1 MSETFTQYLDKWL
14 KQATEQGLNNPL
26 VKMPVKRFRLLQPS
40 EFDGISAGGT
50 LIIGTLNDPVA
61 RNLYKNYKARI
72 RERGEHC
79 SFISCGSIEITIA
92 GAMGQKPRVALFP
105 ICLKRASYEL
115 NGDKIKVSVSDEETW
130 IINVVLK
137 ARLRDYGISLI
148 PSMDEDP
155 LTTTSWLKAQFGN
168 RATVKS
174 DCYAGLFSSQH
185 MVLQERL
192 NEPLLRQALAKN
204 PVIQAKI
211 GGNRVASVDLRE
223 ITDDG
228 LEDLGLVLPCDDH
241 QLRVIQ
247 LSNEGCSLQVE
258 GPPGTGK
265 SQTIANIISNALYK
279 GRRVLLVC
287 DKKAAIVQVEER
299 LTNCGLKPALLNLHD
314 EDLDKKEF
322 LKQATEGFSS
332 SMYSLGTTKVP
343 IYPFD
348 QLKETRQTL
357 NERVRFGRNIAH
369 PSLQVSNREA
379 LNGLIQLR
387 KELEDVPNI
396 SIENWQS
403 LSKERLDKLLK
414 SIMEW
419 PEFAGIVTDSKNIW
433 NRVRFETFD
442 SNFNA
447 SRELTDI
454 IHGILEKIAR
464 MDEYREMMSAI
475 GIELPLESDDDIT
488 AVYNLVMAIL
498 EKPEC
503 HPKIIGNPNLTIHE
517 LDILNSEWDKRRI
530 LVAANYPLVL
540 DKICGPDVE
549 NLAKVLLDDE
559 KVNTWQQLSEREEY
573 HLNCRTKIENAQD
586 QYRRLCNQIG
596 LVYSP
601 LLKVRRAQYLAAL
614 DLGKYGGLIP
624 SAWWNASVKPVLLV
638 SGWQGKLQACIEH
651 QKAAP
656 LPLHFTALER
666 IDETRWK
673 YIDSLAEHGFNWITG
688 LHRLVD
694 TQRCKVALKQAYPS
708 IPLHGFKQW
717 HDVSIHAGAARDKV
731 KALRTEA
738 EGHAFLKQI
747 TENYLSIAHV
757 AGDQSEH
764 LASHEDIGRL
774 NKAAVLVEKW
784 RERND
789 LFEVSSAH
797 WQTFWEVSNAHLI
810 VQIEKALSDLDNIVL
825 PDMQS
830 DNFEEALELI
840 DGSLDRIR
848 HFLETYEKAGGDR
861 YQSVLASF
869 KAQKEYSSC
878 TNKLGALAKY
888 LEVQP
893 DRNDIPDWNYLQ
905 KVLTWRDLFQKL
917 CGKQKLDIDSAS
929 VVNLQTRLEDHHKS
943 LKQTY
948 REMEAFFEDWP
959 VTVIDYKS
967 FKATLQQVLDE
978 MPKYQLWL
986 HKKRWQKK
994 LGAFPELKSLWDK
1007 MVENKVQPD
1016 CAERLF
1022 CFNLLRLCNP
1032 IAEPQGP
1039 ELKQTLHSFQEQ
1051 DAKLA
1056 DWVLDHLKSRLK
1068 GWLISAA
1075 SNYASSNTELRRL
1088 AGLMKIKGTIREI
1101 IKAHFDYLIAA
1112 KPCWMMS
1119 PTSLA
1124 NLIETDV
1131 FSNQTPFDMVIFDE
1145 ASQIRVLDGLL
1156 SMAFGKQ
1163 VIIVGDQHQL
1173 PPTDFFLSFADT
1185 EQEGES
1191 EDFGIAE
1198 SLLEEFA
1205 GVFEE
1210 DKTHAMLMSHYR
1222 SETPDLI
1229 RFSNDWFYSREPG
1242 KPGSGKLEMY
1252 PPAHISG
1259 IGRRLHY
1266 VPNADYS
1273 EVAGQRNNPAEAR
1286 EVVKLIELHVRDNPD
1301 KTLGVVTMNIPQMD
1315 LIEDDIR
1322 AASQQVRTFC
1332 SDPAKFFVRNLEQ
1345 VQGDEMDRIILSL
1358 TYGKNPSGQFNAS
1371 VLGPLIKSGGERR
1384 LNVAI
1389 TRSRS
1394 GMTVVS
1400 SLKLADLA
1408 TSSAQSNGF
1417 RCLKALLMDLEN
1429 SERTRNYG
1437 ITSIRF
1443 EKSNNGVN
1451 NQVHCESPFEEQ
1463 VVEFLENQGY
1473 DLECQYGDGRYR
1485 LDIVVKERGRYLL
1498 AIECDGASYHSSLVA
1513 RTRDRARQNILK
1525 RRGWSIHRV
1534 WSTNWWYFEEQ
1545 EKQAII
1551 DAINSARAGIQ
1562 NG

>member
-1 MSETFTQYLDKWL
+1 LNPSYP
-14 KQATEQGLNNPL
+14 TE
-26 VKMPVKRFRLLQPS
+26 
-40 EFDGISAGGT
+40 
-50 LIIGTLNDPVA
+50 
-61 RNLYKNYKARI
+61 
-72 RERGEHC
+72 
-79 SFISCGSIEITIA
+79 
-92 GAMGQKPRVALFP
+92 
-105 ICLKRASYEL
+105 
-115 NGDKIKVSVSDEETW
+115 
-130 IINVVLK
+130 
-137 ARLRDYGISLI
+137 
-148 PSMDEDP
+148 EDP
-155 LTTTSWLKAQFGN
+155 SRTTNWIKAQFGN

-204 PVIQAKI
+204 PVVQAKI
-211 GGNRVASVDLRE
+211 GGNKVAPVGLRE

-241 QLRVIQ
+241 QLRIIQ
-247 LSNEGCSLQVE
+247 LSNEGSSLQVE

-279 GRRVLLVC
+279 GRRALLVC

-314 EDLDKKEF
+314 EDLDKREF
-322 LKQATEGFSS
+322 LKQATEAFSS
-332 SMYSLGTTKVP
+332 STYPFHTTKVP
-343 IYPFD
+343 VYPFD
-348 QLKETRQTL
+348 RLRETRQTL
-357 NERVRFGRNIAH
+357 NERVRFGRKIAH

-387 KELEDVPNI
+387 KELANVPNI

-419 PEFAGIVTDSKNIW
+419 PEFAEIVTDSKNIW
-433 NRVRFETFD
+433 NQVRFETFD
-442 SNFNA
+442 SNFDA
-447 SRELTDI
+447 SKELTHAVHDT
-454 IHGILEKIAR
+454 LEKIAR
-464 MDEYREMMSAI
+464 IDEYREMMSAI
-475 GIELPLESDDDIT
+475 GIELPFESDDDVN
-488 AVYNLVMAIL
+488 AVYNLVMAIV
-498 EKPEC
+498 ERPEC
-503 HPKIIGNPNLTIHE
+503 QLKIIGNPNLTIRE
-517 LDILNSEWDKRRI
+517 LEILKSEWDKRRT
-530 LVAANYPLVL
+530 LVAANYPVFL
-540 DKICGPDVE
+540 DQTCSPDVE
-549 NLAKVLLDDE
+549 KSAKVLLDDE

-573 HLNCRTKIENAQD
+573 HLKCRTKIENAQA
-586 QYRRLCNQIG
+586 QYHRLCNQIG
-596 LVYSP
+596 LVYST
-601 LLKVRRAQYLAAL
+601 LLKVRRAQYLAVL
-614 DLGKYGGLIP
+614 NLGKYGGLIP
-624 SAWWNASVKPVLLV
+624 CAWWNASVKPVLLV

-651 QKAAP
+651 QKTAP
-656 LPLHFTALER
+656 LPLHFTALET
-666 IDETRWK
+666 IAETRWK
-673 YIDSLAEHGFNWITG
+673 SIDSLAEHGFSWITG

-717 HDVSIHAGAARDKV
+717 HEVSIHAEAARDKV
-731 KALRTEA
+731 KALRAEA

-747 TENYLSIAHV
+747 TENYLSIAHI
-757 AGDQSEH
+757 AGDQPER
-764 LASHEDIGRL
+764 LASHEEIGRL
-774 NKAAVLVEKW
+774 NKAAVLVEQW

-797 WQTFWEVSNAHLI
+797 WQTFWEVSNANLMAQ
-810 VQIEKALSDLDNIVL
+810 VETALSDLDNIVL
-825 PDMQS
+825 PNQQS
-830 DNFEEALELI
+830 DNFEEALRLI
-840 DGSLDRIR
+840 DCSLDRIR
-848 HFLETYEKAGGDR
+848 CFLETYEKAGGDR
-861 YQSVLASF
+861 SQSVLTSF
-869 KAQKEYSSC
+869 KAQKEYSNC
-878 TNKLGALAKY
+878 TNKLDALAKY
-888 LEVQP
+888 LEIQP

-905 KVLTWRDLFQKL
+905 KVLIWRDLFQKL
-917 CGKQKLDIDSAS
+917 CGKQKLDVDSAS
-929 VVNLQTRLEDHHKS
+929 VVNLRIRLEDHRKS
-943 LKQTY
+943 LEQAHK
-948 REMEAFFEDWP
+948 EMDAFFEDWP
-959 VTVIDYKS
+959 VTTDYKS
-967 FKATLQQVLDE
+967 FKTTLQQVLEE
-978 MPKYQLWL
+978 MPRHQLWL
-986 HKKRWQKK
+986 YKKRWQKK

-1032 IAEPQGP
+1032 ITEPQGP
-1039 ELKQTLHSFQEQ
+1039 ELKQTLNAFRDQ

-1068 GWLISAA
+1068 DGLTSAA
-1075 SNYASSNTELRRL
+1075 SNYASSSSELRRL
-1088 AGLMKIKGTIREI
+1088 AGLMRIKGTIREI

-1124 NLIETDV
+1124 NLIETDI
-1131 FSNQTPFDMVIFDE
+1131 FSHKIPFDMVIFDE

-1163 VIIVGDQHQL
+1163 VIIVGDKHQL

-1185 EQEGES
+1185 EQEAET

-1242 KPGSGKLEMY
+1242 KPGSGQLEMY

-1266 VPNADYS
+1266 VPNANYS

-1315 LIEDDIR
+1315 LIEDGIQ
-1322 AASQQVRTFC
+1322 ATPQQVRTFC

-1408 TSSAQSNGF
+1408 TSGAQSNGF

-1429 SERTRNYG
+1429 SEQTRNYG
-1437 ITSIRF
+1437 ISSRRF

-1463 VVEFLENQGY
+1463 VVEFLENEGY

-1485 LDIVVKERGRYLL
+1485 LDIVVKQRGRYLL
-1498 AIECDGASYHSSLVA
+1498 AIECDGARYHSSLVA

-1525 RRGWSIHRV
+1525 SRGWSIHRV

-1551 DAINSARAGIQ
+1551 DAINSARGGIQ
-1562 NG
+1562 NRVQPRDKTHPYNLVSDEAPATSKEATSSFNVAQHTVPPSNVVKDKQTPIIVTTPNQQEKQVPTNTTQAGKSSSFDLLSFLTERKVVFKDMRSNGGALWLIGDQRLSPVVSELKARGIPFVFLPNGGKASEYKPAWFTKYSNT